1 MRNDKENYADIKR
14 QREEKEQR
22 DLFYNDIRKIRKIA
36 QYFFWLSIISITSWI
51 ILLLLGN

>member
-1 MRNDKENYADIKR
+1 MKNDKENYADIKR

-22 DLFYNDIRKIRKIA
+22 DLFYNDIRKIRKNT